1 MNAEGLATAL
11 KTVRENKGLT
21 KHAVYVATHIRVSD
35 SETPRKLGPSF
46 LTVAR
51 IAKHYGVSLDT
62 IAQMSGVM

>member
-1 MNAEGLATAL
+1 MKHVR
-11 KTVRENKGLT
+11 KTNGLT
-21 KHAVYVATHIRVSD
+21 KHAVYVATHNRVSD

-51 IAKHYGVSLDT
+51 LAKHYGVSLDT